1 MSSKEIILS
10 AFGFVVSYFLKK
22 SFSEALCSINS
33 FGCFM
38 AFIAYTL
45 PVIIIVTY
53 WMIKL
58 YPYIEPYLSK

>member
-1 MSSKEIILS
+1 MTFKELILS
-10 AFGFVVSYFLKK
+10 AFGFVISYFLKK
-22 SFSEALCSINS
+22 AFSEALCSINS

-38 AFIAYTL
+38 AFIMYTL
-45 PVIIIVTY
+45 PVIIIVAY

>member
-22 SFSEALCSINS
+22 AFSEALCSTNS

-45 PVIIIVTY
+45 PIIIIVAY

-58 YPYIEPYLSK
+58 YLYIEPYLSK